1 MWQTFYNTIL
11 NYIAIVRPT
20 DVLDVLIVAY
30 VIYKLLI
37 FIRDTRAIQ
46 LLKGIGI
53 LLVVFQISVWLSL
66 NAVNFILRNAMQ
78 VGIIAIL
85 IVFQPELRRALEKV
99 GRSSVSKLFGTED
112 TGDKSIKRQTIDE
125 IVRAAE
131 NLSKSRTGGLI
142 VIEKETKIGD
152 IVATGVN
159 LGADVTAELL
169 ANIFVPKTPLHDGAV
184 VIRDNKIVAAGCF
197 LPLSQNS
204 RLSKELGTRH
214 RAGLGISEES
224 DAVVVIVSEE
234 TGRISVAVDGDLKT
248 GLNIEH
254 LKKLLILSLE
264 PQKDKRRNLIPWRDK
279 TSGTGGGDNL

>member
-1 MWQTFYNTIL
+1 MWQTIYNAIL
-11 NYIAIVRPT
+11 NYITIVRPT
-20 DVLDVLIVAY
+20 DMLDVLIVAY